1 MQVKISHA
9 LEVALAV
16 VGIADAGSLLLCAGL
31 DKVESAR
38 LKYTY
43 PHSTVS
49 QFMKKAMILCSVFLL
64 AGLISPA
71 LAAETGDLDRVQ
83 GTWEV
88 KKKNDAGEAYKQ
100 VLVIEKDKLT
110 FKMVDSDDSVR
121 LMAKGSIKLEK
132 AGSISIMKIVNLEA
146 GGSEGE
152 LSPIYDDRT
161 VVYRVGFSTISV
173 ATNFDADRDDGGPAL
188 DTYRKVTK

>member
-1 MQVKISHA
+1 MKKVMM
-9 LEVALAV
+9 
-16 VGIADAGSLLLCAGL
+16 LCA
-31 DKVESAR
+31 
-38 LKYTY
+38 
-43 PHSTVS
+43 
-49 QFMKKAMILCSVFLL
+49 VFLL
-64 AGLISPA
+64 AGSISSA

-88 KKKNDAGEAYKQ
+88 KKKNAAGESYKQ

-110 FKMVDSDDSVR
+110 FKMVDSGDSVR

-132 AGSISIMKIVNLEA
+132 AGAISIMKIVNLEA

-161 VVYRVGFSTISV
+161 VVYRVGFSSMSV